1 MQPPKSSEDD
11 KEEVPSK
18 SQIDIKDFD
27 KVEIKAA
34 TVIDA
39 ENVPKSDKLLKIQVD
54 LGARTTSDCFR
65 YCEILSF
72 RRYYWQKVAVVTNLK
87 PAKLMGHKSEGM
99 ILSAE
104 KDKVLTLVSLPSAI
118 PNGAIIK

>member
-1 MQPPKSSEDD
+1 MQPPKSNEDD

-54 LGARTTSDCFR
+54 LEQNNVRLFQVLRNSIVQK
-65 YCEILSF
+65 IL
-72 RRYYWQKVAVVTNLK
+72 L
-87 PAKLMGHKSEGM
+87 AKSGCC
-99 ILSAE
+99 
-104 KDKVLTLVSLPSAI
+104 
-118 PNGAIIK
+118 N

>member
-1 MQPPKSSEDD
+1 MQPPKSNEDD

-54 LGARTTSDCFR
+54 LGAETTSDCFR
-65 YCEILSF
+65 YCEILSS
-72 RRYYWQKVAVVTNLK
+72 RRYYW
-87 PAKLMGHKSEGM
+87 
-99 ILSAE
+99 
-104 KDKVLTLVSLPSAI
+104 
-118 PNGAIIK
+118 

>member
-1 MQPPKSSEDD
+1 MQPPKSNEDD

-39 ENVPKSDKLLKIQVD
+39 ENVPKSDKLLK
-54 LGARTTSDCFR
+54 
-65 YCEILSF
+65 Y
-72 RRYYWQKVAVVTNLK
+72 
-87 PAKLMGHKSEGM
+87 KL
-99 ILSAE
+99 I
-104 KDKVLTLVSLPSAI
+104 
-118 PNGAIIK
+118 